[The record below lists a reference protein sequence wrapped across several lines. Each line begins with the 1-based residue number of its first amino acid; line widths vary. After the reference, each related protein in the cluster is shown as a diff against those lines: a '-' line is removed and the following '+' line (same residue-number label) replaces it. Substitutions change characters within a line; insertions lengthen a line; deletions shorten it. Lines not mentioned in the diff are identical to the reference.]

1 MENKKKPW
9 VKPEL
14 KPLERNIQTGTSTVN
29 TREFNEYFPTPS

>member
-14 KPLERNIQTGTSTVN
+14 KPLDGNIQGGVIKDTYENYSKSAPTTS
-29 TREFNEYFPTPS
+29 